1 MTAQVAIHGKEN
13 KDLGVMKQLLV
24 TGGCGFIGSNF
35 IRFFL
40 QNRPEWKV
48 VNLDKLSYSGN
59 PANLRDLK
67 GSSRYEFVKG
77 DITDKK
83 LVLMLMKKTSSVLHF
98 AAETHVDRSIESTD
112 DFLRTNILG
121 TVALLEASLACGI
134 KRFVHMSTDEVY
146 GSITKG
152 YADAQAPLLPNSPYA
167 ASKAGADLLVRSFQ
181 ETFKHPAMIVRCTNN
196 FGPYQFPEKVIP
208 LFVTNLLENKTVPLY
223 GNGKNRRDWI
233 YVEDACRAL
242 LLVLEKGGEGEIY
255 NVGAHHEMSN
265 LDLTRT
271 ILRHFKKGET
281 MIRYVT
287 DRLGHDLRYAVNF
300 NKLKQLGFKP
310 LWSFEKGLAMTV
322 KWYRENPDWWQPL
335 KRDKYTVKS

>member
-1 MTAQVAIHGKEN
+1 MRR
-13 KDLGVMKQLLV
+13 LLV

-40 QNRPEWKV
+40 KHRPDWAV
-48 VNLDKLSYSGN
+48 INLDKLSYSGN
-59 PANLRDLK
+59 SANLCDLK

-83 LVLMLMKKTSSVLHF
+83 LVLKIMKRAASVLHF
-98 AAETHVDRSIESTD
+98 AAETHVDRSIESAD
-112 DFLRTNILG
+112 DFLKTNILG
-121 TVALLEASLACGI
+121 TAALLEASLSCGI
-134 KRFVHMSTDEVY
+134 QRFLHMSTDEVY
-146 GSITKG
+146 GSIAKG
-152 YADAQAPLLPNSPYA
+152 YADEQAALLPNSPYS
-167 ASKAGADLLVRSFQ
+167 ASKAGADLMVRSFQ

-208 LFVTNLLENKTVPLY
+208 LFVTNLLENKSVPLY

-242 LLVLEKGGEGEIY
+242 LLVLEKGNAGEIY

-265 LDLTRT
+265 LDLTRA
-271 ILRHFKKGET
+271 ILRHFKKGPEK
-281 MIRYVT
+281 IRYVT

-300 NKLKQLGFKP
+300 NKLKRLGFRP
-310 LWSFEKGLAMTV
+310 HWSFEKGLEATAT
-322 KWYRENPDWWQPL
+322 WYRENQDWWRPL

>member
-1 MTAQVAIHGKEN
+1 
-13 KDLGVMKQLLV
+13 MKKLLV

-35 IRFFL
+35 IRHFIK
-40 QNRPEWKV
+40 NRPGWGV
-48 VNLDKLSYSGN
+48 INLDKLSYSGN

-67 GSSRYEFVKG
+67 GSARYEFVKG

-83 LVLMLMKKTSSVLHF
+83 LVLKLMRKASAVVHF
-98 AAETHVDRSIESTD
+98 AAETHVDRSIESAD
-112 DFLRTNILG
+112 DFLTTNILG
-121 TVALLEASLACGI
+121 TAALLEASLACGI

-146 GSITKG
+146 GSIARG
-152 YADAQAPLLPNSPYA
+152 YADERATLLPNSPYS

-181 ETFKHPAMIVRCTNN
+181 ETFRHPAMIVRCTNN

-242 LLVLEKGGEGEIY
+242 LLVLEKGKAGEIY

-265 LDLTRT
+265 LDLTYA
-271 ILRHFKKGET
+271 ILRHFKKGKE

-300 NKLKQLGFKP
+300 NKLKSLGFRP
-310 LWSFEKGLAMTV
+310 RWSFAKGLAATA
-322 KWYRENPDWWQPL
+322 KWYRENPEWWQSL
-335 KRDKYTVKS
+335 KQDKYTVKS

>member
-1 MTAQVAIHGKEN
+1 
-13 KDLGVMKQLLV
+13 
-24 TGGCGFIGSNF
+24 
-35 IRFFL
+35 
-40 QNRPEWKV
+40 
-48 VNLDKLSYSGN
+48 
-59 PANLRDLK
+59 
-67 GSSRYEFVKG
+67 VKG

-83 LVLMLMKKTSSVLHF
+83 LVLKLMKRACAVLHF
-98 AAETHVDRSIESTD
+98 AAETHVDRSIESSD
-112 DFLRTNILG
+112 DFLKTNILG
-121 TVALLEASLACGI
+121 TASLLEASLACKI

-146 GSITKG
+146 GSIAKG
-152 YADAQAPLLPNSPYA
+152 YADERAALLPNSPYS

-242 LLVLEKGGEGEIY
+242 LLVLEKGQAGEIY
-255 NVGAHHEMSN
+255 NVGAHHEMNN
-265 LDLTRT
+265 LQLTHA
-271 ILRHFKKGET
+271 ILRHFKKSKE
-281 MIRYVT
+281 MIRYVP

-300 NKLKQLGFKP
+300 NKLKRLGFRP
-310 LWSFEKGLAMTV
+310 CWSFPKGLAATA
-322 KWYRENPDWWQPL
+322 KWYRDNPEWWQSL

>member
-1 MTAQVAIHGKEN
+1 
-13 KDLGVMKQLLV
+13 MKKLLV

-40 QNRPEWKV
+40 GNRPGWSV
-48 VNLDKLSYSGN
+48 INLDKLSYSGN

-83 LVLMLMKKTSSVLHF
+83 LVLKLMKKASAVLHF
-98 AAETHVDRSIESTD
+98 AAETHVDRSIESAD
-112 DFLRTNILG
+112 DFLKTNILG
-121 TVALLEASLACGI
+121 TASLLEASLACGI

-146 GSITKG
+146 GSIAKG
-152 YADAQAPLLPNSPYA
+152 YADEKATLLPNSPYS

-181 ETFKHPAMIVRCTNN
+181 ETFEHPAMIVRCTNN

-242 LLVLEKGGEGEIY
+242 LLVLEKGTEGEIY

-265 LDLTRT
+265 LELTHA
-271 ILRHFKKGET
+271 ILRHFKKGKE

-300 NKLKQLGFKP
+300 NKLRKLGFRP
-310 LWSFEKGLAMTV
+310 RWSFAKGLAATA
-322 KWYRENPDWWQPL
+322 KWYRENPKWWQSL
-335 KRDKYTVKS
+335 KQDKYTVKS